1 MASRGT
7 YVTAPAI
14 SISRT
19 YNISTS
25 TTTTI
30 SSALSVTQDV
40 VGLVPVVGP
49 QLQSLCSLA
58 IKVVNGLES
67 LKDLQ
72 DDERK
77 LLEKVQD
84 ALRIINE
91 TKDDERSIPIPGLKD
106 ELLRVESSL
115 LSIEIYLETRKTRS
129 LRQRLT
135 TLISQR
141 DTRNATQCREYL
153 ESALQKFQLVCIIK
167 MRLELT
173 EMKLDVVGHIKKLG
187 ETIKGFL
194 HPPPPAY
201 TVHDD
206 VDLPEGTC
214 RQDNQRGAKLGGT
227 SPSTGQPSR
236 RSVTPMH
243 AGHVRSRD
251 EFEEDNPSKR
261 ARTLRR
267 SESRE
272 PGSRQRSGD
281 RDVAIFG
288 EEEFLAG
295 SGGGGASRLCSP
307 VPAQG
312 DDKDSERGVSP
323 LPRKRR
329 RSNADYHRSQRHGHG
344 GRLGVIDENAVRT
357 TSMPGVETQSS
368 SKSLPSPL
376 ASAQNMCV
384 ESERLADSGDA
395 SYLAAASQP
404 RTLKRK
410 REMFFRT

>member
-1 MASRGT
+1 M
-7 YVTAPAI
+7 
-14 SISRT
+14 SRT

-25 TTTTI
+25 TTTII

-115 LSIEIYLETRKTRS
+115 LSIEIYLETRKNRS

-153 ESALQKFQLVCIIK
+153 ESALQKFQVPYIISLPCYCLKINAGPSTPFFIYLKLVCIIK

-243 AGHVRSRD
+243 AGHVRSRVRLIRIAII
-251 EFEEDNPSKR
+251 S
-261 ARTLRR
+261 TLLNI
-267 SESRE
+267 
-272 PGSRQRSGD
+272 D
-281 RDVAIFG
+281 
-288 EEEFLAG
+288 LA
-295 SGGGGASRLCSP
+295 
-307 VPAQG
+307 
-312 DDKDSERGVSP
+312 
-323 LPRKRR
+323 
-329 RSNADYHRSQRHGHG
+329 Y
-344 GRLGVIDENAVRT
+344 
-357 TSMPGVETQSS
+357 
-368 SKSLPSPL
+368 
-376 ASAQNMCV
+376 
-384 ESERLADSGDA
+384 
-395 SYLAAASQP
+395 
-404 RTLKRK
+404 
-410 REMFFRT
+410 